1 MRRRIAQGSGHQAR
15 PTYNPPVDVISVR
28 GASEHNLK
36 GIDVDLPRGALVVV
50 SGVSGSGKS
59 SLAHDTIY
67 REAQRRYLETF
78 SSYAR
83 QFLGRMSRP
92 AVTSVDGLSPAIA
105 VDQRSTLRHP
115 RSTVGTLSGLHDD
128 LRLLFARLGTAPPGT
143 VLERQ
148 LFSFNSVHGACPACR
163 GLGVEDRLD
172 PELLIADPFRTIRQ
186 GALAITTPTGY
197 VIYSQVTIDVLDQV
211 CRAHG
216 FDVDTPWAA
225 LTAEQR
231 RVVLYGSDRIRIPYG
246 KHPLASRLRWSGITA
261 KPREEGVY
269 KGILPVM
276 EQILLRSRNR
286 NILRFVR
293 SMPCAAC
300 AGSRLRPEAL
310 VVRFRE
316 HDIGALSRLA
326 IEDLCSFFDALRF
339 GPSESPVGEPLRAE
353 VLKRAGLLRELG
365 LGHLALDRGSSSL
378 SGGEAQRLRLAS
390 QLGSGLAGVLYV
402 LDEPSIGLHA
412 AEHAR
417 LLAVLRDLR
426 DRGNTVLVVEHDEET
441 IRGADW
447 IVDVGPGPGQHG
459 GELLFNGR
467 VGDLIAKA
475 ASGGGSV
482 TSRTAAFLAGIER
495 APRPVSRRPGDGLLI
510 LRAAARH
517 NLRHLDVAFLARAFN
532 VVTGVSGAG
541 KSSLVEELI
550 DRAGRGAIEGSP
562 RVAKLIA
569 VDQSPIGRTPRS
581 NPATYTGLSDVIRD
595 LLAATPEAAASG
607 FGKGR
612 FSFNLAGGR
621 CEACGGAGVQQV
633 GMHFLGHV
641 DVVCDACGGRRF
653 NDDTLE
659 VRYRGL
665 NIHDLL
671 ETTIE
676 EAQAVLGGDRRAAR
690 ILSVLNSLGLGYL
703 RLGQPS
709 TSLSGG
715 EAQRIKLA
723 AELSRPG
730 RGHTVYV
737 LDEPTS
743 GLHVSEVAVL
753 LSALDGLVRQGHTV
767 ITIEHHLDVVRAAD
781 RVIDLG
787 PGGGRN
793 GGQLVAIGTPEEV
806 AACEA
811 SVTGAALRAD
821 RGGSE
826 VPAEIP
832 APAGGAGDRA
842 GTAQPITFTG
852 VRTHNLQG
860 IDVSIPPGQVTVI
873 TGVSGSGKSSLA
885 FDTIYAEG
893 RNRFIES
900 FSAYARR
907 FLEKPGDAEFDQVT
921 GLTPAVAIRQGRPS
935 RNPRST
941 VATMTEIGD
950 YYRLLFARIG
960 RREPHAVDSGQWS
973 VASGSRAHSD
983 GRDSPSSG
991 PWSVASGSR
1000 AQSDGRDSQSPV
1012 PCPLSTVLTA
1022 SMFSPNTEQGAC
1034 TACKGLG
1041 STVECDPSRLVT
1053 DPSRPLD
1060 GGALDGHKAGRFY
1073 GDPFGQHVATLR
1085 AAGRA
1090 RGVDLSAPW
1099 VDLGPEARHLAMRGA
1114 GDEEFDVEWGYKRGA
1129 RAGVHR
1135 FRSRWVGLAG
1145 LVEEE
1150 YARKHADRRGEA
1162 LEPLMHRVGC
1172 RVCGGTRLRPERLEV
1187 RVAARHIAAWLAL
1200 TVDEGLRLLAAIAG
1214 DPVAAGLSA
1223 RDALVSR
1230 DLRDEVER
1238 RLVRLQEAGVGYLTL
1253 DREAATL
1260 SAGEAQRVRLATEV
1274 GSGLTGI
1281 VYVLDEPTAGLHPRD
1296 TARLL
1301 ALVRRLRDAGNTV
1314 VVVEHDPDVIRAAD
1328 HVLDLGPGAGE
1339 QGGRVVAAGAPHSIA
1354 EVPASATGRYLREGP
1369 LPSRGPV
1376 ARPLVPGVRVRQAR
1390 CHNLRGLDVDLPAGG
1405 LVAVTGVSGS
1415 GKSTLVFDV
1424 IAPAVSAVL
1433 STRAL
1438 TPLPG
1443 SSVETGFP
1451 RPERSR
1457 RRASAASIE
1466 LAAPFA
1472 RIVSSAG
1479 EATSGGAGSMTA
1491 TLAGVFDRVR
1501 ELFADTPEAREIGF
1515 GKKHFS
1521 LNAKG
1526 GRCEACEGLGRTRV
1540 SMDFLPDVWV
1550 PCEECSGRRYGRAA
1564 LACRVDGRSI
1574 ADVLDMT
1581 ATDARA
1587 SFSGEPD
1594 IANRL
1599 RVLEDLGIGY
1609 LRLGQAARTLSGGE
1623 RQRLALAAEL
1633 MREGGGPALFLFDE
1647 PTTGLHA
1654 DDVARLLRVLDRL
1667 VQAGHTVV
1675 VVEHHLDVI
1684 AAADWVLDLG
1694 PEGGAGG
1701 GRLVASGTPAEVART
1716 PGSWTGQALS
1726 AARLRRPGH

>member
-1 MRRRIAQGSGHQAR
+1 V
-15 PTYNPPVDVISVR
+15 PVLSVR

-36 GIDVDLPRGALVVV
+36 GIDVDLPLGALIVV

-59 SLAHDTIY
+59 SLAYDTIY

-128 LRLLFARLGTAPPGT
+128 LRLLFARLGSAPPGT
-143 VLERQ
+143 ALERQ
-148 LFSFNSVHGACPACR
+148 LFSFNSVQGACPACR

-172 PELLIADPFRTIRQ
+172 PELLIADPSRTIRQ
-186 GALAITTPTGY
+186 GALTITTPTGY

-211 CRAHG
+211 CRVHG
-216 FDVDTPWAA
+216 FDVDTPWGA

-300 AGSRLRPEAL
+300 GGARLRPEAL
-310 VVRFRE
+310 AVRFRD

-326 IEDLCSFFDALRF
+326 IDDLCSFFDALRF
-339 GPSESPVGEPLRAE
+339 GAAELPVGEPLRDE

-459 GELLFNGR
+459 GELLFNGP
-467 VGDLIAKA
+467 VPDLIAQA
-475 ASGGGSV
+475 AAGGMV
-482 TSRTAAFLAGIER
+482 TSRTAAFMAGIER
-495 APRPVSRRPGDGLLI
+495 PPQPVSRRPGKGLLV
-510 LRAAARH
+510 LRGAARH

-541 KSSLVEELI
+541 KSSLVEEFI
-550 DRAGRGAIEGSP
+550 ERAGRGAIEGSP

-595 LLAATPEAAASG
+595 LLAATPEAAARG
-607 FGKGR
+607 FGKAR
-612 FSFNLAGGR
+612 FSFNVAGGR

-633 GMHFLGHV
+633 GMHFLGRV
-641 DVVCDACGGRRF
+641 DVLCDACGGRRF
-653 NDDTLE
+653 NDETLE
-659 VRYRGL
+659 IRYRGL
-665 NIHDLL
+665 SIHDLL

-676 EAQAVLGGDRRAAR
+676 EARAVLDGDGRAAR

-723 AELSRPG
+723 SELSRPG

-743 GLHVSEVAVL
+743 GLHVADVSVL
-753 LSALDGLVRQGHTV
+753 LSALDGLVDQGHTV

-806 AACEA
+806 AACA
-811 SVTGAALRAD
+811 GSVTGAALRAD
-821 RGGSE
+821 TGVGKVRAQIA
-826 VPAEIP
+826 VA
-832 APAGGAGDRA
+832 APGAGGRA
-842 GTAQPITFTG
+842 GSARPISFTG

-907 FLEKPGDAEFDQVT
+907 FLDKPGDADFDQVS
-921 GLTPAVAIRQGRPS
+921 GLTPAVAIRQGRRS

-960 RREPHAVDSGQWS
+960 RHDEVGSEQWAVG
-973 VASGSRAHSD
+973 SGSRVQ
-983 GRDSPSSG
+983 RD
-991 PWSVASGSR
+991 A
-1000 AQSDGRDSQSPV
+1000 RDRPPTV
-1012 PCPLSTVLTA
+1012 HCPLPTVLTA

-1034 TACKGLG
+1034 AACKGLG
-1041 STVECDPSRLVT
+1041 TIVECDPVRLVT
-1053 DPSRPLD
+1053 DPARPLD

-1090 RGVDLSAPW
+1090 RGVDFSAPW
-1099 VDLGPEARHLAMRGA
+1099 GDLDPEARRLAMHGA
-1114 GDEEFDVEWGYKRGA
+1114 GDEEFDVQWGYKRGA

-1135 FRSRWVGLAG
+1135 FRARWMGFAG

-1162 LEPLMHRVGC
+1162 LEPLMQRVVC
-1172 RVCGGTRLRPERLEV
+1172 RVCGGTRLRPERLDV

-1200 TVDEGLRLLAAIAG
+1200 TVDESLQLLAAIAQ
-1214 DPVAAGLSA
+1214 DPEAAGLSA

-1238 RLVRLQEAGVGYLTL
+1238 RLVRLQDAGVGYLSL

-1260 SAGEAQRVRLATEV
+1260 SAGEAQRVRLAAEV

-1314 VVVEHDPDVIRAAD
+1314 LVVEHDPQVIRAAD
-1328 HVLDLGPGAGE
+1328 HVIDLGPGAGE
-1339 QGGRVVAAGAPHSIA
+1339 QGGRVVAAGPPRGIA
-1354 EVPASATGRYLREGP
+1354 QVPGSATGRYLREGP
-1369 LPSRGPV
+1369 LPARGSV
-1376 ARPLVPGVRVRQAR
+1376 TRPLVPGVRVRQAS

-1424 IAPAVSAVL
+1424 IAPAVSARL
-1433 STRAL
+1433 S
-1438 TPLPG
+1438 G
-1443 SSVETGFP
+1443 E
-1451 RPERSR
+1451 SR
-1457 RRASAASIE
+1457 TACPAGVE
-1466 LAAPFA
+1466 LATPFA
-1472 RIVSSAG
+1472 RLVASGDAP
-1479 EATSGGAGSMTA
+1479 SGGAGSITA
-1491 TLAGVFDRVR
+1491 TLAGVFDRLR
-1501 ELFADTPEAREIGF
+1501 ELFAATPASREIGF

-1550 PCEECSGRRYGRAA
+1550 PCEECGGRRYGPAA
-1564 LACRVDGRSI
+1564 LACRVDGRSL

-1581 ATDARA
+1581 ATDAGV
-1587 SFSGEPD
+1587 SFAAEPD
-1594 IANRL
+1594 VANRL
-1599 RVLEDLGIGY
+1599 RVLEDLGLGY

-1633 MREGGGPALFLFDE
+1633 MREAAGPTLFLFDE
-1647 PTTGLHA
+1647 PTTGLHV

-1667 VQAGHTVV
+1667 VHAGHTVV

-1684 AAADWVLDLG
+1684 AAADWVVDLG

-1701 GRLVASGTPAEVART
+1701 GRLVAEGTPEQVART
-1716 PGSWTGQALS
+1716 PGSWTGHALS
-1726 AARLRRPGH
+1726 EARRWRRER

>member
-1 MRRRIAQGSGHQAR
+1 MIGD
-15 PTYNPPVDVISVR
+15 PVNLISVR

-36 GIDVDLPRGALVVV
+36 GIDVDLPRGALIVV

-59 SLAHDTIY
+59 SLAYDTIY

-143 VLERQ
+143 ALERQ

-172 PELLIADPFRTIRQ
+172 PDLLIADPSRTIRQ
-186 GALAITTPTGY
+186 GALTITTPTGY

-225 LTAEQR
+225 LTAEQH

-261 KPREEGVY
+261 KPREEGIY

-300 AGSRLRPEAL
+300 GGARLRPEAL
-310 VVRFRE
+310 AVRFRE

-326 IEDLCSFFDALRF
+326 IEDLCTFFDALRF
-339 GPSESPVGEPLRAE
+339 GPAESPVGGPLRAE
-353 VLKRAGLLRELG
+353 VLKRAGLLRQLG

-390 QLGSGLAGVLYV
+390 QFGSGLAGVLYV

-412 AEHAR
+412 SEHAR

-459 GELLFNGR
+459 GELLFNGP
-467 VGDLIAKA
+467 VSDLIATA
-475 ASGGGSV
+475 ASGGGSS

-495 APRPVSRRPGDGLLI
+495 LRRPVSRRPGDGLLI
-510 LRAAARH
+510 LRGAARH
-517 NLRHLDVAFLARAFN
+517 NLRHLDVSFLARAFN

-550 DRAGRGAIEGSP
+550 ERAGRGAIEGSP
-562 RVAKLIA
+562 RVTKLIA
-569 VDQSPIGRTPRS
+569 VDQTPIGRTPRS

-595 LLAATPEAAASG
+595 LLAATPEAAARG

-612 FSFNLAGGR
+612 FSFNVAGGR

-641 DVVCDACGGRRF
+641 DVVCEACGGRRF
-653 NDDTLE
+653 NDETLE
-659 VRYRGL
+659 ITYRGL

-676 EAQAVLGGDRRAAR
+676 EAQAVLGDDRRAGR

-723 AELSRPG
+723 SELSRPG

-743 GLHVSEVAVL
+743 GLHVADVAVL
-753 LSALDGLVRQGHTV
+753 LSALDGLVGQGHTV

-806 AACEA
+806 AGCEP
-811 SVTGAALRAD
+811 SVTGAALRAG
-821 RGGSE
+821 RGGTD
-826 VPAEIP
+826 VRAE
-832 APAGGAGDRA
+832 GASVTPGTGARA
-842 GTAQPITFTG
+842 GTAHPITFTG

-907 FLEKPGDAEFDQVT
+907 FLEKPGDAEFDRVS

-960 RREPHAVDSGQWS
+960 RREPRVVDSGQWS
-973 VASGSRAHSD
+973 VASGSRAQGD
-983 GRDSPSSG
+983 GRDSLSI
-991 PWSVASGSR
+991 VR
-1000 AQSDGRDSQSPV
+1000 
-1012 PCPLSTVLTA
+1012 CPTSTVLTA

-1041 STVECDPSRLVT
+1041 TIVECDPSRLVT
-1053 DPSRPLD
+1053 DPSSPLD

-1073 GDPFGQHVATLR
+1073 GDPFGQHAATLR

-1090 RGVDLSAPW
+1090 RGVDFSVPW
-1099 VDLGPEARHLAMRGA
+1099 ADLGPDARHLAMRGA

-1129 RAGVHR
+1129 RAGVHG
-1135 FRSRWVGLAG
+1135 FPIAVGGLCRSRGGGIRAQ
-1145 LVEEE
+1145 
-1150 YARKHADRRGEA
+1150 ARGPTRRGA
-1162 LEPLMHRVGC
+1162 RTADAS
-1172 RVCGGTRLRPERLEV
+1172 GG
-1187 RVAARHIAAWLAL
+1187 
-1200 TVDEGLRLLAAIAG
+1200 
-1214 DPVAAGLSA
+1214 
-1223 RDALVSR
+1223 
-1230 DLRDEVER
+1230 
-1238 RLVRLQEAGVGYLTL
+1238 
-1253 DREAATL
+1253 
-1260 SAGEAQRVRLATEV
+1260 
-1274 GSGLTGI
+1274 
-1281 VYVLDEPTAGLHPRD
+1281 
-1296 TARLL
+1296 
-1301 ALVRRLRDAGNTV
+1301 
-1314 VVVEHDPDVIRAAD
+1314 
-1328 HVLDLGPGAGE
+1328 
-1339 QGGRVVAAGAPHSIA
+1339 
-1354 EVPASATGRYLREGP
+1354 
-1369 LPSRGPV
+1369 
-1376 ARPLVPGVRVRQAR
+1376 VPGVRRHAAPPRTAR
-1390 CHNLRGLDVDLPAGG
+1390 RARGGTPHRGLACPDGGRGASVAG
-1405 LVAVTGVSGS
+1405 L
-1415 GKSTLVFDV
+1415 D
-1424 IAPAVSAVL
+1424 
-1433 STRAL
+1433 R
-1438 TPLPG
+1438 
-1443 SSVETGFP
+1443 
-1451 RPERSR
+1451 
-1457 RRASAASIE
+1457 
-1466 LAAPFA
+1466 
-1472 RIVSSAG
+1472 
-1479 EATSGGAGSMTA
+1479 AGS
-1491 TLAGVFDRVR
+1491 R
-1501 ELFADTPEAREIGF
+1501 
-1515 GKKHFS
+1515 
-1521 LNAKG
+1521 
-1526 GRCEACEGLGRTRV
+1526 
-1540 SMDFLPDVWV
+1540 
-1550 PCEECSGRRYGRAA
+1550 GRRPR
-1564 LACRVDGRSI
+1564 RPRHP
-1574 ADVLDMT
+1574 
-1581 ATDARA
+1581 
-1587 SFSGEPD
+1587 GEP
-1594 IANRL
+1594 
-1599 RVLEDLGIGY
+1599 
-1609 LRLGQAARTLSGGE
+1609 
-1623 RQRLALAAEL
+1623 
-1633 MREGGGPALFLFDE
+1633 GPA
-1647 PTTGLHA
+1647 
-1654 DDVARLLRVLDRL
+1654 
-1667 VQAGHTVV
+1667 
-1675 VVEHHLDVI
+1675 
-1684 AAADWVLDLG
+1684 
-1694 PEGGAGG
+1694 
-1701 GRLVASGTPAEVART
+1701 
-1716 PGSWTGQALS
+1716 
-1726 AARLRRPGH
+1726 